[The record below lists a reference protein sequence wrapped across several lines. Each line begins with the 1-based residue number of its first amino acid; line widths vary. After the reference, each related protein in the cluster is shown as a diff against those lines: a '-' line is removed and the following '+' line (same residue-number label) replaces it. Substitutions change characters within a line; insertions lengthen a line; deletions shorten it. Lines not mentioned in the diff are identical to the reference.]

1 MMDSHKPPQQQQ
13 QQTLSSSPC
22 WQQIADALHDY
33 RLMVDGAKDGLWIYN
48 VSSDRYVVSEKD
60 RQRFDFEPA
69 QEAYSLATWQDL
81 LHPDDAVQAVGAFV
95 DFLEGSSDIYEN
107 TYRLRSR
114 DGSYR
119 WVKSHGIADRA
130 ADGTVVSVAGSH
142 TDITSEVEQE
152 RLLYRL
158 AYYDELT
165 KLPNRTKL
173 RRDFDSLKRD
183 GMVFL
188 FVDVD
193 DVSYVNSVMGY
204 DMGDRLIQEIATLFN
219 SRYSEQHY
227 VAKLDS
233 DQFTVLLFDVPDLDQ
248 ELRSLLEKVR
258 SMAFLG
264 DSGLHVT
271 LSIGVAFYGPHGTSY
286 EDLLR
291 RANTALYYAKANGK
305 DQYQV
310 YQTAMENY
318 AYMDVDNVKQIRKAL
333 AEFQFEMYYQPIV
346 NSATGQIAGREALL
360 RWNHPQRGLVPP
372 GEFIP
377 WVEQSRQMM
386 DLEKWILDAVYR
398 QYAVWALK
406 ERSGWFMSINLSA
419 RGLLANDL
427 AGYLDYL
434 TEAHMVE
441 PGYVELEITE
451 TALLINAGQTLETL
465 YRLHEKGFR
474 IALDDFGTG
483 YSSLHYL
490 RTLPIDM
497 VKLDRSFIR
506 SVETVE
512 KDRVI
517 VSSIIDLAHRMGLT
531 VVAEG
536 VETPAQDRLLRELGC
551 DLMQGYFYGRPEP
564 VYF

>member
-193 DVSYVNSVMGY
+193 DVSYVNGVMGY

-264 DSGLHVT
+264 DSGL
-271 LSIGVAFYGPHGTSY
+271 
-286 EDLLR
+286 
-291 RANTALYYAKANGK
+291 
-305 DQYQV
+305 
-310 YQTAMENY
+310 
-318 AYMDVDNVKQIRKAL
+318 
-333 AEFQFEMYYQPIV
+333 
-346 NSATGQIAGREALL
+346 
-360 RWNHPQRGLVPP
+360 
-372 GEFIP
+372 
-377 WVEQSRQMM
+377 QS
-386 DLEKWILDAVYR
+386 L
-398 QYAVWALK
+398 
-406 ERSGWFMSINLSA
+406 
-419 RGLLANDL
+419 
-427 AGYLDYL
+427 
-434 TEAHMVE
+434 
-441 PGYVELEITE
+441 
-451 TALLINAGQTLETL
+451 
-465 YRLHEKGFR
+465 
-474 IALDDFGTG
+474 
-483 YSSLHYL
+483 
-490 RTLPIDM
+490 
-497 VKLDRSFIR
+497 
-506 SVETVE
+506 
-512 KDRVI
+512 
-517 VSSIIDLAHRMGLT
+517 
-531 VVAEG
+531 
-536 VETPAQDRLLRELGC
+536 
-551 DLMQGYFYGRPEP
+551 
-564 VYF
+564 